1 MTDAGKTSEMFSHFG
16 HVLEMGHWHND
27 MPVLTPDAEVI
38 ARSESC
44 PRQIVAYSG
53 LVYGF

>member
-1 MTDAGKTSEMFSHFG
+1 MADAGKTSEMFSHFG